1 MRATLADMTSTAAR
15 PVTRARLE
23 RFRRLWERSL
33 HRVLYTLLFA
43 LVAVAIATLVVPPMR
58 LYSGANEQIIALT
71 LVMLLVVE
79 LASSRLHR
87 FVDWLLYGQRQD
99 PATASARL
107 ARPLSDTDD
116 QHILEA
122 LLGALADTLRLTYV
136 AVTVHDDGRTIAVG
150 TDATV
155 RPVTFPIRRAG
166 HSLGELRA
174 ARRGQRLDERDER
187 LLEAAAAQ
195 VGLVLYARGLTDEIR
210 VAREELVLGIE
221 EERRRLRREIHDG
234 IGPTLAGI
242 ALGVESAARAFDRDP
257 TRARQL
263 LTDVGSDVTGLVSEV
278 RQVVDGLRPALLDEL
293 GIADA
298 LRGLARTFEQRTGC
312 PVDVETR
319 VPERLPAAVEV
330 AAYRIGSEALTN
342 LARHAGAGRARVTV
356 AVEGQS
362 LVVVVIDDGRG
373 GAADRPGG
381 IGMGSMRQRAVEVG
395 GTLEVD
401 STAAGTRLTARLPL
415 QGSRS

>member
-1 MRATLADMTSTAAR
+1 MRATLADMTSTEAG
-15 PVTRARLE
+15 PVTHVRPGRL
-23 RFRRLWERSL
+23 RWLWERSL

-43 LVAVAIATLVVPPMR
+43 LVAVGIATLVVPPMR
-58 LYSGANEQIIALT
+58 LYSGAHEQIIGLT
-71 LVMLLVVE
+71 VVMLVVVE
-79 LASSRLHR
+79 LASARLHR
-87 FVDWLLYGQRQD
+87 FVDWLLYGQRHD

-116 QHILEA
+116 EHILEA

-136 AVTVHDDGRTIAVG
+136 AVTVHDGRTIDVG
-150 TDATV
+150 TDASV
-155 RPVTFPIRRAG
+155 RPVTFPIRRVG

-174 ARRGQRLDERDER
+174 ARRGQPLDERDER
-187 LLEAAAAQ
+187 LLGAAAAQ
-195 VGLVLYARGLTDEIR
+195 VGLVLYARGLADEIR

-242 ALGVESAARAFDRDP
+242 ALGVQSATRAVGRDP
-257 TRARQL
+257 ERARQL

-278 RQVVDGLRPALLDEL
+278 RHVVGGLRPALLDEL
-293 GIADA
+293 GLADA
-298 LRGLARTFEQRTGC
+298 LRGLARTFETRSGC
-312 PVDVETR
+312 PVDVEAV
-319 VPERLPAAVEV
+319 VPESLPAAVEV

-342 LARHAGAGRARVTV
+342 VARHAEATLARVTV
-356 AVEGQS
+356 GVEGQA

-381 IGMGSMRQRAVEVG
+381 TGMGSMRQRAADVG

-415 QGSRS
+415 QENRS

>member
-1 MRATLADMTSTAAR
+1 MRATLDDMTSTAAR
-15 PVTRARLE
+15 PVTRARLG

-43 LVAVAIATLVVPPMR
+43 LVAVGIATLVVPPMR
-58 LYSGANEQIIALT
+58 LYSGAHEQIIALT
-71 LVMLLVVE
+71 LVMLVVME
-79 LASSRLHR
+79 LASARLHR
-87 FVDWLLYGQRQD
+87 FVDWLLYGQRHD

-136 AVTVHDDGRTIAVG
+136 AVTVHDERTIDVG
-150 TDATV
+150 TDASV

-174 ARRGQRLDERDER
+174 ARRGQPLDERDER

-210 VAREELVLGIE
+210 AAREELVLGIE

-242 ALGVESAARAFDRDP
+242 ALGVESAARAVDRDP
-257 TRARQL
+257 VRARQL
-263 LTDVGSDVTGLVSEV
+263 LTDVGSDVTELVSEV
-278 RQVVDGLRPALLDEL
+278 RQVVGGLRPALLDEL

-298 LRGLARTFEQRTGC
+298 LRSLARTFETRSGC
-312 PVDVETR
+312 AVDVEAV
-319 VPERLPAAVEV
+319 VPESLPAAVEV
-330 AAYRIGSEALTN
+330 AAYRIGAEALTN
-342 LARHAGAGRARVTV
+342 VARHAEAGHARVTV
-356 AVEGQS
+356 GVEGEF

-373 GAADRPGG
+373 GAADGPGG
-381 IGMGSMRQRAVEVG
+381 TGMGSMRQRAVEVG

-415 QGSRS
+415 EGSRS

>member
-15 PVTRARLE
+15 PVTRARLG

-43 LVAVAIATLVVPPMR
+43 LVAVGIATLVVPPMR
-58 LYSGANEQIIALT
+58 LYSGAHEQIIALT
-71 LVMLLVVE
+71 LVMLVVIE
-79 LASSRLHR
+79 LASARLHR
-87 FVDWLLYGQRQD
+87 FVDWLLYGQRHD

-136 AVTVHDDGRTIAVG
+136 AVTVHDERTIDVG
-150 TDATV
+150 TDASV

-174 ARRGQRLDERDER
+174 ARRGQPLDERDER

-210 VAREELVLGIE
+210 AAREELVLGIE

-242 ALGVESAARAFDRDP
+242 ALGVESAARAVDRDP
-257 TRARQL
+257 VRARQL
-263 LTDVGSDVTGLVSEV
+263 LTDVGSDVTELVSEV
-278 RQVVDGLRPALLDEL
+278 RQVVGGLRPALLDEL

-298 LRGLARTFEQRTGC
+298 LRSLARTFETRSGC
-312 PVDVETR
+312 AVDVEAV
-319 VPERLPAAVEV
+319 VPESLPAAVEV

-342 LARHAGAGRARVTV
+342 VARHADAGRARVTV
-356 AVEGQS
+356 GVEGEA

-381 IGMGSMRQRAVEVG
+381 TGMGSMRQRAAEVG

-415 QGSRS
+415 EGSRS

>member
-1 MRATLADMTSTAAR
+1 MTPDMRSTAAG
-15 PVTRARLE
+15 PVTRARLG
-23 RFRRLWERSL
+23 RVRRLWERSL

-43 LVAVAIATLVVPPMR
+43 LVAVGIATLVVPPMR
-58 LYSGANEQIIALT
+58 LYSGAHEQIIALT
-71 LVMLLVVE
+71 LVMLVVIE
-79 LASSRLHR
+79 LASARLHR
-87 FVDWLLYGQRQD
+87 FVDWLLYGQRHD

-136 AVTVHDDGRTIAVG
+136 AVTVHDERTIDVG
-150 TDATV
+150 TDASV
-155 RPVTFPIRRAG
+155 RAVTFPIRRAG

-174 ARRGQRLDERDER
+174 ARRGQPLDERDER

-195 VGLVLYARGLTDEIR
+195 VGLVLYSRGLTDEIR
-210 VAREELVLGIE
+210 AAREELVLGIE

-242 ALGVESAARAFDRDP
+242 ALGVESATRAVDRDP
-257 TRARQL
+257 VRARQL
-263 LTDVGSDVTGLVSEV
+263 LTDVGSDVTELVSEV
-278 RQVVDGLRPALLDEL
+278 RQVVGGLRPALLDEL

-298 LRGLARTFEQRTGC
+298 LRSLARTFETRSGC
-312 PVDVETR
+312 AVDVEAA
-319 VPERLPAAVEV
+319 VPESLPAAVEV

-342 LARHAGAGRARVTV
+342 VARHAEAGQARVTV
-356 AVEGQS
+356 GVEGES

-373 GAADRPGG
+373 GAADHPGG
-381 IGMGSMRQRAVEVG
+381 TGMGSMRQRAVEVG

-415 QGSRS
+415 EASRS